1 MSEEQLH
8 KTCQNIKT
16 APLFHSRLI
25 MFIKDMFKSF
35 STPCSARIWYQSY
48 KTAYIGVWVLHLVSF
63 QMTYLLL
70 MSSFIDS
77 QCHNLHRFHFERLLS
92 LMFFSAQSRLI
103 GKAHLVGWKHFC
115 LVSSCT
121 FTSNTEGSPLY
132 TAFLEVDTVSGYCDP
147 SIVFF
152 LLYQMYGPWEK
163 PNVQHI

>member
-1 MSEEQLH
+1 MSEEQLY
-8 KTCQNIKT
+8 KSCQNIKT

-48 KTAYIGVWVLHLVSF
+48 KPAYIGIWVLHLVSF
-63 QMTYLLL
+63 QMSYLLL
-70 MSSFIDS
+70 MPSFIDS
-77 QCHNLHRFHFERLLS
+77 QMSQFAPFS
-92 LMFFSAQSRLI
+92 LWTIIESYVFSHKVAQSERPILS
-103 GKAHLVGWKHFC
+103 VGSIFASFRRARSHRTLRAPRC
-115 LVSSCT
+115 
-121 FTSNTEGSPLY
+121 

>member
-8 KTCQNIKT
+8 KSCQNIKT
-16 APLFHSRLI
+16 ALLFYSRLI

-48 KTAYIGVWVLHLVSF
+48 KTAYIGIWVLHLVSF

-70 MSSFIDS
+70 MPSFIDS
-77 QCHNLHRFHFERLLS
+77 SMSQFAPFS
-92 LMFFSAQSRLI
+92 LWTIIESYVCSI

-121 FTSNTEGSPLY
+121 FPSNTEGSPLY
-132 TAFLEVDTVSGYCDP
+132 SISWSGHRFRLLRPVNRFLSAVS
-147 SIVFF
+147 
-152 LLYQMYGPWEK
+152 
-163 PNVQHI
+163 NVWSLGKRNMQHI